1 VAALDD
7 RVALARVVPRVVG
20 AGPGLTPAGD
30 DVLVGVL
37 AALGAVD
44 DPGAAGRRRRLVDA
58 LEPHL
63 RGTTEVSAHLLRQA
77 SRGLI
82 GAAAHRL
89 RSVLLVG
96 STPADV
102 DAAVARVLAVGATS
116 GADAATGL
124 LAGLPISFRLTER
137 AAA

>member
-1 VAALDD
+1 
-7 RVALARVVPRVVG
+7 
-20 AGPGLTPAGD
+20 
-30 DVLVGVL
+30 VLVGLL

-44 DPGAAGRRRRLVDA
+44 DPGAAGRLRRLADA

-63 RGTTEVSAHLLRQA
+63 QGTTEISAHLPRQA
-77 SRGLI
+77 SRGLL
-82 GAAAHRL
+82 GAAVHEL
-89 RSVLLVG
+89 RSVLLAG

-102 DAAVARVLAVGATS
+102 DAAVARVVAVGATS